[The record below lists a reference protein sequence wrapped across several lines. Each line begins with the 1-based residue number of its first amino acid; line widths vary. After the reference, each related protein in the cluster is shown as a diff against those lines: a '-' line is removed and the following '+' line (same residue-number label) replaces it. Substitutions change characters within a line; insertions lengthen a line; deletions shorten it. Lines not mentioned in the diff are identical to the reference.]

1 MVLPACACTV
11 QGMLIVLLS
20 LALLALFVTPFVG
33 AVFIVKQ
40 NTVAVVTTFGKYTRV
55 ARTGL
60 NIKIPFVQKVQS
72 RISVQNR
79 SMELQFQA
87 ITQDQANVYFKA
99 MLLFSV
105 ANDAEETIKSV
116 AFKFIDQ
123 ESLFTA
129 LVKTVEAI
137 TRGFVAT
144 KKQSEILGLRNEIV
158 KETKNNLDETLSD
171 WGYHLVDLQLN
182 DITFDEVITT
192 SMAKVVASQNLQ
204 RAAEFEGAATY
215 IRITKEAAANG
226 EAIKIEAAAEAEAS
240 QRRGE
245 GVRMFRR
252 EVAQGL
258 AQATQALTDSGA
270 NENILMFAMWT
281 ETIRDAAAQGKG
293 NVIFLDGS
301 VDGMQDS
308 LRKLMAFNQAAGNRE
323 QSAS

>member
-1 MVLPACACTV
+1 MVLSAYACTV

-20 LALLALFVTPFVG
+20 LALLALFVAPFAG

-55 ARTGL
+55 ARAGL

-79 SMELQFQA
+79 SIELQFQA

-158 KETKNNLDETLSD
+158 KETKDNLDDTLSD

-215 IRITKEAAANG
+215 IRITKEASANG

>member
-1 MVLPACACTV
+1 
-11 QGMLIVLLS
+11 MLTLVSPILII
-20 LALLALFVTPFVG
+20 LAMFPFIG
-33 AVFIVKQ
+33 GVFLVKQ
-40 NTVAVVTTFGKYTRV
+40 NTVAVVTTFDKYTRV
-55 ARTGL
+55 ARAGL
-60 NIKIPFVQKVQS
+60 NFKIPFVQKVQS
-72 RISVQNR
+72 RISIQNR
-79 SMELQFQA
+79 SIELQFQA

-99 MLLFSV
+99 MLLFTV
-105 ANDAEETIKSV
+105 ANDAEDTVKSV

-158 KETKNNLDETLSD
+158 KETKDNLDDTLSD
-171 WGYHLVDLQLN
+171 WGYRLIDLQLN

-192 SMAKVVASQNLQ
+192 SMAQVVASQNLQ
-204 RAAEFEGAATY
+204 RAAQFEAAATY
-215 IRITKEAAANG
+215 VVITKEAEARG
-226 EAIKIEAAAEAEAS
+226 EATKIEAAAEAEAS

-252 EVAQGL
+252 EVAEGL
-258 AQATQALTDSGA
+258 AQATQVVSSSGA

-281 ETIRDAAAQGKG
+281 ETIKDAVALGKG

-308 LRKLMAFNQAAGNRE
+308 LRKLMAFNQNAANQE
-323 QSAS
+323 QNKNQG

>member
-1 MVLPACACTV
+1 MLTLISVLILLV
-11 QGMLIVLLS
+11 IVL
-20 LALLALFVTPFVG
+20 TPAFG
-33 AVFIVKQ
+33 TLFIVKQ
-40 NTVAVVTTFGKYTRV
+40 NTVAVITTFGKYTRV

-60 NIKIPFVQKVQS
+60 NIKIPFIQKVQS
-72 RISVQNR
+72 RISIQNR
-79 SMELQFQA
+79 SIELQFQA

-158 KETKNNLDETLSD
+158 KETKNNLDDTLSD

-215 IRITKEAAANG
+215 IRITKEASANG
-226 EAIKIEAAAEAEAS
+226 EAIKIEAAAEAEAA

-252 EVAQGL
+252 EVAEGL
-258 AQATQALTDSGA
+258 AQATQVVASSGA

-308 LRKLMAFNQAAGNRE
+308 LRKLMAFNQNAANQE
-323 QSAS
+323 QNAG

>member
-1 MVLPACACTV
+1 M
-11 QGMLIVLLS
+11 QGMLSVLLS
-20 LALLALFVTPFVG
+20 LALLALFVAPFVG

-55 ARTGL
+55 ARAGL
-60 NIKIPFVQKVQS
+60 NIKVPFVQKVQS

-79 SMELQFQA
+79 SIELQFQA

-158 KETKNNLDETLSD
+158 KETKNNLDDTLSD

-215 IRITKEAAANG
+215 IRITKEASANG